1 MLSVMNLDEKT
12 IGRVAKLADLNVEIS
27 RNGAGIIDFK
37 MVGEIKPDEL
47 TLGDKLILA
56 SGIEYN
62 PKTGDINIRQYDGKT
77 SGDVV
82 IANLD
87 GIFLGAEPFRS
98 EDVVM
103 LSVILEDGSKRYVE
117 RHEMVIKYF
126 DMFSDSGKLLPEF
139 VGKVKAIYE
148 EELQKE
154 IKGELNKRAELLS
167 IEEGR
172 YFTVEDEQ
180 LNHVSLDYRREKAL
194 VKQLKDLAYGIP
206 LPKAPDFE
214 SDLGLI
220 PIQGPSLWDNVL
232 PLGVDPL
239 TGLTSF
245 FHVKNTKK
253 EGDALVGVVV
263 ELCRITTRLT
273 RAENVMVYEIE
284 DGNEV
289 VLTPEMLRKVLVGK
303 RYRFAE
309 LKGNIGY
316 TFNERAR
323 ELLRGATKVYVKAL
337 CERLGKVS

>member
-117 RHEMVIKYF
+117 RH
-126 DMFSDSGKLLPEF
+126 
-139 VGKVKAIYE
+139 
-148 EELQKE
+148 
-154 IKGELNKRAELLS
+154 
-167 IEEGR
+167 
-172 YFTVEDEQ
+172 
-180 LNHVSLDYRREKAL
+180 
-194 VKQLKDLAYGIP
+194 
-206 LPKAPDFE
+206 
-214 SDLGLI
+214 
-220 PIQGPSLWDNVL
+220 
-232 PLGVDPL
+232 
-239 TGLTSF
+239 
-245 FHVKNTKK
+245 
-253 EGDALVGVVV
+253 
-263 ELCRITTRLT
+263 
-273 RAENVMVYEIE
+273 
-284 DGNEV
+284 
-289 VLTPEMLRKVLVGK
+289 
-303 RYRFAE
+303 
-309 LKGNIGY
+309 
-316 TFNERAR
+316 
-323 ELLRGATKVYVKAL
+323 
-337 CERLGKVS
+337 